1 MAYEGG
7 DDVGNG
13 GNGYLIRSEVNEYTC
28 RHWGNIPNGSTP
40 PIKHP
45 GYTAISIR
53 YYQNESMPMP
63 VADTTYT
70 ACHDINLYGEQDR
83 FDYPRLD
90 LIENVFSVFSSFDSR
105 FDQMSDNRME
115 IDHLIQK
122 RMLDEYNIK
131 FNGNLFI
138 QPSIDLRQNYGYL
151 LRPLKDSVLN
161 LVYCPSSTT
170 IALSPLVKVVT
181 DYTGDTQGLYFA
193 MLETQKLFTGREKE
207 TFDIN
212 SSIVLTETQLIKYG
226 FYVKNGIKKRIT
238 LDSQIETETI
248 YFYYPFSENLDPLIS
263 NGRKYG
269 YVKFYDSRSN
279 TKKIGCVFKSEK

>member
-28 RHWGNIPNGSTP
+28 LHWGNFPNGSTQ
-40 PIKHP
+40 PIKNP
-45 GYTAISIR
+45 GYTAISIH

-70 ACHDINLYGEQDR
+70 ACHDFNRYGEQDR
-83 FDYPRLD
+83 FDYPRLN

-105 FDQMSDNRME
+105 FDQMADSRLE
-115 IDHLIQK
+115 IDQIIQK
-122 RMLDEYNIK
+122 RMKDEYNIN
-131 FNGNLFI
+131 FNANLFI
-138 QPSIDLRQNYGYL
+138 QPSIFLRQNYGYL
-151 LRPLKDSVLN
+151 LRPLKDTVLN
-161 LVYCPSSTT
+161 LVYCPSTTT

-181 DYTGDTQGLYFA
+181 DYTGDTQGLYYA
-193 MLETQKLFTGREKE
+193 KLETQKLFTGMENE
-207 TFDIN
+207 VYNVN
-212 SSIVLTETQLIKYG
+212 SSLVLTETQLIKYG
-226 FYVKNGIKKRIT
+226 FYVKNGIKKRIN

-248 YFYYPFSENLDPLIS
+248 YFYYPFSDHSDPLNS

-269 YVKFYDSRSN
+269 YVDFYDPRSS
-279 TKKIGCVFKSEK
+279 TKKVGCVFKSEK